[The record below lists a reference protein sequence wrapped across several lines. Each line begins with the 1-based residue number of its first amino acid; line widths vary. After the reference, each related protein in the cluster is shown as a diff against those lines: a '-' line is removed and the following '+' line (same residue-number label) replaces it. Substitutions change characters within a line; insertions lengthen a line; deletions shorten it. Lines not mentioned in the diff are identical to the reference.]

1 MAERKIRGMEIKVDR
16 PLATEALRL
25 QARLMRAAGGVADQ
39 LPDLIGALRSAQ
51 SEEAKQAVG
60 VKFIGVLT
68 GVFEGLE
75 PDEYARLVGDIVGLA
90 RLKRPSGAYEVMD
103 LDGDFT
109 EDFGAII
116 PVVAFVLKEVFG
128 DFFSAAPGSG
138 SRGVAGRA

>member
-1 MAERKIRGMEIKVDR
+1 MAERKIRNMEIRVDR
-16 PLATEALRL
+16 PLASEALRL

-39 LPDLIGALRSAQ
+39 LPDLIGAIRSAQ

-75 PDEYARLVGDIVGLA
+75 PHEFAHLVGDIVGLA
-90 RLKRPSGAYEVMD
+90 KLKRPSGHYETMD
-103 LDGDFT
+103 LDGDLS